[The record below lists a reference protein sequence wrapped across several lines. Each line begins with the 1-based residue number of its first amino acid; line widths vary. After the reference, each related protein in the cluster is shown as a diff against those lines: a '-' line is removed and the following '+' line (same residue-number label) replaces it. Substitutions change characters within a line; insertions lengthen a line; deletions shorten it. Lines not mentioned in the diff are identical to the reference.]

1 MKKVFLV
8 ALLAAFTSTAFAQLI
23 TGKSAGYVQE
33 EKWGWNTFSFEYIS
47 TNFSTKIDE
56 TISVPGVGS
65 YSVKESSSYSTSGFG
80 FTYMRAISLTRN
92 HKIPLYLEPGIGM
105 EFYVGG
111 DKSSNLKMLT
121 AKIPLNF
128 IYDIAI
134 PNTTIHIDPYFGL
147 RFRGNIYGTAD
158 SYKYRSGNVYKD
170 EVDVFKKDDMGED
183 GVFTHFQ
190 VGWQIGCK
198 FRFSKFYMQ
207 LGWGTDF
214 NKIST
219 YTSTSQF
226 RAAIG
231 VAF

>member
-1 MKKVFLV
+1 MKKVFLA
-8 ALLAAFTSTAFAQLI
+8 ALLAVFTSTAFAQLI
-23 TGKSAGYVQE
+23 TGKSTGYVQE
-33 EKWGWNTFSFEYIS
+33 EKWGWNTFSFEYIA
-47 TNFSTKIDE
+47 TNFSTKIDGTVNGIYVSAE
-56 TISVPGVGS
+56 DS
-65 YSVKESSSYSTSGFG
+65 YTTSGFG

-92 HKIPLYLEPGIGM
+92 HKVPLYLEPGIGM
-105 EFYVGG
+105 EFYIGG

-134 PNTTIHIDPYFGL
+134 PNTSIHIDPYFGL
-147 RFRGNIYGTAD
+147 RFRGNIFGTAD
-158 SYKYRSGNVYKD
+158 RYYTTNYGTRKD
-170 EVDVFKKDDMGED
+170 EVDVFKKSDMGGSD
-183 GVFTHFQ
+183 YAFSHFQ

-198 FRFSKFYMQ
+198 FRFSKFYLQ

-214 NKIST
+214 NNISK

-226 RAAIG
+226 QTAIG